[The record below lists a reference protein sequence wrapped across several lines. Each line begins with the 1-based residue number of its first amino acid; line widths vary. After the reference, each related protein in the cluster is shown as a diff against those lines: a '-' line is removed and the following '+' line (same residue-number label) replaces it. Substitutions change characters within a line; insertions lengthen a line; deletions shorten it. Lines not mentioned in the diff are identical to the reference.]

1 MRKLIESYNNG
12 YGPGNGGNG
21 NGAPG
26 SGNNGGNGN
35 NSNGG
40 NGNGSPKRP
49 SILMLIL
56 SGLMTV
62 IVVLMLYNAFFGTNT
77 GTEVSYTDF
86 LKDLEADKVAAVEV
100 NKESGMVTVQL
111 KQEAAAT
118 PAPGSYVSF
127 YGITQKVTQ
136 SQTVYYTM
144 LMEDLDTLTARLQE
158 HDVQGNRVTSNTSN
172 FLMEILV
179 TVVLPVVLI
188 WIVAGFLF
196 RRMGGSGG
204 PMGVGKSNAK
214 VYVQK
219 ETGVTF
225 KDVAGEDEEK
235 EELKEVVEFLKSPD
249 KFNSLGARIPHGVLL
264 VGPPGTGKTLLARAC
279 AGEAGVPFY
288 SISGSD
294 FVEMYVGVGASR
306 VRDLFDKAKK
316 TMPCIIFIDEID
328 AVGRQRG
335 AGLGGGH
342 DEREQ
347 TLNQLL
353 VEMDGFEANDGV
365 IVMAATNRADILDKA
380 LLRPGRFDRQVYVGL
395 PDVKGREEILRVH
408 TKNKPLGPDVSL
420 KTIARSTAGFSGA
433 DLENLVNEAAL
444 LAARQGKKAITE
456 KEIEEASVKVMMG
469 PEKKSHVVTDEERR
483 LTAYHET
490 GHAITGYFSKHHDPV
505 HQISII
511 SRGGAG
517 GYTMYLPEKDPS
529 YVTKTAMF
537 ENIVTLLGG
546 RVAEQLVLEDIST
559 GASNDLQQATNIA
572 RQMITKYGFSER
584 LGPVVY
590 GTSQEET
597 FLGRDLGQGKG
608 YSETTAAEIDSEM
621 RDIIDEAYET
631 CRRTLT
637 EHIDQLHALAQALM
651 EREKLNEKEFNAV
664 MAGETLPQRED
675 PDAKPAEAQPAVQ
688 PVEQA
693 ETAEAAEPAEPAE
706 AVDAAPQ
713 EAPAPETPDEGEAN
727 Q

>member
-40 NGNGSPKRP
+40 SGNGSPKRP

-225 KDVAGEDEEK
+225 KDVAGEDEARN
-235 EELKEVVEFLKSPD
+235 LWWKSWT
-249 KFNSLGARIPHGVLL
+249 S
-264 VGPPGTGKTLLARAC
+264 
-279 AGEAGVPFY
+279 
-288 SISGSD
+288 
-294 FVEMYVGVGASR
+294 
-306 VRDLFDKAKK
+306 
-316 TMPCIIFIDEID
+316 CIIHRNIPRS
-328 AVGRQRG
+328 VQNCP
-335 AGLGGGH
+335 
-342 DEREQ
+342 REHCWW
-347 TLNQLL
+347 
-353 VEMDGFEANDGV
+353 A
-365 IVMAATNRADILDKA
+365 
-380 LLRPGRFDRQVYVGL
+380 
-395 PDVKGREEILRVH
+395 
-408 TKNKPLGPDVSL
+408 
-420 KTIARSTAGFSGA
+420 
-433 DLENLVNEAAL
+433 
-444 LAARQGKKAITE
+444 
-456 KEIEEASVKVMMG
+456 
-469 PEKKSHVVTDEERR
+469 
-483 LTAYHET
+483 
-490 GHAITGYFSKHHDPV
+490 
-505 HQISII
+505 
-511 SRGGAG
+511 
-517 GYTMYLPEKDPS
+517 LPEP
-529 YVTKTAMF
+529 VR
-537 ENIVTLLGG
+537 LCWP
-546 RVAEQLVLEDIST
+546 
-559 GASNDLQQATNIA
+559 
-572 RQMITKYGFSER
+572 RQW
-584 LGPVVY
+584 
-590 GTSQEET
+590 QEKHMYRSS
-597 FLGRDLGQGKG
+597 L
-608 YSETTAAEIDSEM
+608 
-621 RDIIDEAYET
+621 
-631 CRRTLT
+631 
-637 EHIDQLHALAQALM
+637 
-651 EREKLNEKEFNAV
+651 
-664 MAGETLPQRED
+664 
-675 PDAKPAEAQPAVQ
+675 
-688 PVEQA
+688 
-693 ETAEAAEPAEPAE
+693 
-706 AVDAAPQ
+706 
-713 EAPAPETPDEGEAN
+713 
-727 Q
+727 

>member
-225 KDVAGEDEEK
+225 KDVAVK
-235 EELKEVVEFLKSPD
+235 TKQRNLWWKSWTSCIIHR
-249 KFNSLGARIPHGVLL
+249 NIPRSVQNCPREHCWWALPEPVRLCWPRQWQENTCTVLL
-264 VGPPGTGKTLLARAC
+264 
-279 AGEAGVPFY
+279 
-288 SISGSD
+288 S
-294 FVEMYVGVGASR
+294 
-306 VRDLFDKAKK
+306 
-316 TMPCIIFIDEID
+316 
-328 AVGRQRG
+328 
-335 AGLGGGH
+335 
-342 DEREQ
+342 
-347 TLNQLL
+347 
-353 VEMDGFEANDGV
+353 DGF
-365 IVMAATNRADILDKA
+365 
-380 LLRPGRFDRQVYVGL
+380 
-395 PDVKGREEILRVH
+395 
-408 TKNKPLGPDVSL
+408 
-420 KTIARSTAGFSGA
+420 
-433 DLENLVNEAAL
+433 
-444 LAARQGKKAITE
+444 
-456 KEIEEASVKVMMG
+456 
-469 PEKKSHVVTDEERR
+469 
-483 LTAYHET
+483 
-490 GHAITGYFSKHHDPV
+490 
-505 HQISII
+505 
-511 SRGGAG
+511 
-517 GYTMYLPEKDPS
+517 
-529 YVTKTAMF
+529 
-537 ENIVTLLGG
+537 
-546 RVAEQLVLEDIST
+546 
-559 GASNDLQQATNIA
+559 
-572 RQMITKYGFSER
+572 
-584 LGPVVY
+584 
-590 GTSQEET
+590 
-597 FLGRDLGQGKG
+597 
-608 YSETTAAEIDSEM
+608 
-621 RDIIDEAYET
+621 
-631 CRRTLT
+631 
-637 EHIDQLHALAQALM
+637 
-651 EREKLNEKEFNAV
+651 
-664 MAGETLPQRED
+664 
-675 PDAKPAEAQPAVQ
+675 
-688 PVEQA
+688 
-693 ETAEAAEPAEPAE
+693 
-706 AVDAAPQ
+706 
-713 EAPAPETPDEGEAN
+713 
-727 Q
+727 